1 MCVAG
6 DSTEN
11 ARSLAHPAY
20 SPELLVNERASMSF
34 SSGVADR
41 AGCAAYAH
49 RMYPTGRGVVH
60 VHAPPC
66 GTWHTN
72 IACTSQGGVR
82 CETLQASI
90 YTMYLDA
97 PIYTIYLDAPIYIR
111 GVQCV
116 CTAYLTGR
124 GVCALHAQVQ
134 PKPPAGHGLGGLTA
148 GSSQPSC
155 EIRRLPLG
163 CIQCARS
170 HMAHPHQ
177 ISSS

>member
-1 MCVAG
+1 VCVAG

-11 ARSLAHPAY
+11 ARSLAHPAH

-124 GVCALHAQVQ
+124 GVVHVHAPPCGTWHTNIACTSQGGGCALSMHRC
-134 PKPPAGHGLGGLTA
+134 
-148 GSSQPSC
+148 S
-155 EIRRLPLG
+155 
-163 CIQCARS
+163 RS
-170 HMAHPHQ
+170 PRPGTG
-177 ISSS
+177 